1 MEKQTRYRV
10 RIKEWNTPHWI
21 ETEYIGNLTRQG
33 IIEFYGLH
41 EPDVEDY
48 RIEVVEDDKEG

>member
-1 MEKQTRYRV
+1 MEMQVHYRV

-21 ETEYIGNLTRQG
+21 ESEYIGNLTRQQ
-33 IIEFYGLH
+33 IIEFYGLN

-48 RIEVVEDDKEG
+48 RIEVVNDDK

>member
-1 MEKQTRYRV
+1 MNSQIHYRV

-21 ETEYIGNLTRQG
+21 ESEYIGNLTRQQ
-33 IIEFYGLH
+33 IIEFYGLN

-48 RIEVVEDDKEG
+48 KIEVVNEDKEG